1 MTLAKSIR
9 EPETCITGMLVLLAA
24 AFDYQDPRLD
34 PT

>member
-9 EPETCITGMLVLLAA
+9 EPETCITGMLVLLAV